1 MSFGGE
7 RVHFVGIGG
16 AGMSAIAKVLLER
29 GHQVSGS
36 DLKTSRAAA
45 MLEAMG
51 ARVHVGHDAALV
63 EDVDIVIVSSAITDK
78 NPERRRATE
87 LGLTVLT
94 RGEALAAV
102 LEAQRSIIVAGT
114 HGKTT
119 TTSMAITALLSAG
132 EDPTY
137 LVGAGLND
145 IGTNGRSGTGDIAVA
160 EADESDG
167 SFLLLSPHIG
177 VITNLELDH
186 VDHWGSLEELTAAF
200 ERFMASVDPAGAVVV
215 PASDQVLIDSAR
227 RAGRKVVTF
236 GEGGHVAARD
246 IEVLATGMRFE
257 LVGPTG
263 SAQVDLRVPGLHN
276 VSNACAAAAACSCVG
291 IDVQAIAR
299 GLSAYRGVERR
310 FQIRGEYRGA
320 TIVDDYAH
328 HPTEV
333 AATLEAARPGPWRN
347 VVALFQPHRYSRTAA
362 LVDAFGTAFEAA
374 DRVILMDVYGA
385 GEHPVPGVS
394 GKLLADAVCRAYP
407 GRPVAYFPHRAELL
421 GFLEQT
427 IKPGD
432 VLLTLGAGDVSA
444 IAEELFEREAGT
456 A

>member
-1 MSFGGE
+1 
-7 RVHFVGIGG
+7 
-16 AGMSAIAKVLLER
+16 
-29 GHQVSGS
+29 
-36 DLKTSRAAA
+36 
-45 MLEAMG
+45 
-51 ARVHVGHDAALV
+51 
-63 EDVDIVIVSSAITDK
+63 
-78 NPERRRATE
+78 
-87 LGLTVLT
+87 
-94 RGEALAAV
+94 
-102 LEAQRSIIVAGT
+102 
-114 HGKTT
+114 
-119 TTSMAITALLSAG
+119 
-132 EDPTY
+132 
-137 LVGAGLND
+137 
-145 IGTNGRSGTGDIAVA
+145 
-160 EADESDG
+160 
-167 SFLLLSPHIG
+167 
-177 VITNLELDH
+177 
-186 VDHWGSLEELTAAF
+186 
-200 ERFMASVDPAGAVVV
+200 
-215 PASDQVLIDSAR
+215 
-227 RAGRKVVTF
+227 
-236 GEGGHVAARD
+236 
-246 IEVLATGMRFE
+246 
-257 LVGPTG
+257 
-263 SAQVDLRVPGLHN
+263 
-276 VSNACAAAAACSCVG
+276 
-291 IDVQAIAR
+291 
-299 GLSAYRGVERR
+299 VERR